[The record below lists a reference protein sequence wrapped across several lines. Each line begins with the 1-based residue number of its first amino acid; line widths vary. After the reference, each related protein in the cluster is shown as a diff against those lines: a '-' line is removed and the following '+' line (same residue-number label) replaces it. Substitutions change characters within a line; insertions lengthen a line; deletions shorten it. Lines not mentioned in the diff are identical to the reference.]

1 MEKLKALDKKTPH
14 ETSWVPIVWAINLL
28 TSADNSDKHSLRI
41 ESPVFANLLKGI
53 DKIEANNRKLLN
65 YGWVN
70 FPLAYTQVI
79 MTPHFTFGTTGTS
92 SHLCR
97 NDYYNTSTNVFKFS
111 HLQVATIA
119 VLTYFAS
126 ALLGRQFL
134 IPSGTNNEQMF
145 PNSTIS
151 YSSKTPFNLHSPD
164 FKIPLHTLIE
174 LVCYMGWIKVAE
186 TLLNPFGD
194 DDEDFNVNYLID
206 RNLQV

>member
-1 MEKLKALDKKTPH
+1 MGQLSTCVYTGNHDIPFYFRNY
-14 ETSWVPIVWAINLL
+14 WYCRY
-28 TSADNSDKHSLRI
+28 DN
-41 ESPVFANLLKGI
+41 
-53 DKIEANNRKLLN
+53 
-65 YGWVN
+65 
-70 FPLAYTQVI
+70 Q
-79 MTPHFTFGTTGTS
+79 
-92 SHLCR
+92 
-97 NDYYNTSTNVFKFS
+97 NTSKTVFKCS

-151 YSSKTPFNLHSPD
+151 YSSRTPFNLHSPD